1 MWLEES
7 RTEDKVSKR
16 AVALTSVAFFV
27 VAPGF
32 VAGFV
37 PLYLTDGWTR
47 SASTGGWLLA
57 SAGVVLIVVG
67 VAVLVH
73 AFAHYVLEGLG
84 TPAPI
89 APTERLVVGG
99 LNRYVR
105 NPMYLAVVATILGQA
120 LLLARPVLLVY
131 AVVAFATMAAFVRR
145 YEEPVLARQFG
156 AQYRDY
162 CTDVPRWIPRMR
174 RRSRV

>member
-1 MWLEES
+1 MRKS
-7 RTEDKVSKR
+7 
-16 AVALTSVAFFV
+16 AAAITSAAFFA

-32 VAGFV
+32 VAGFM
-37 PLYLTDGWTR
+37 PWYITDGWTR
-47 SASTGGWLLA
+47 NESIGGWPLA
-57 SAGVVLIVVG
+57 SVGVVLIVVG

-73 AFAHYVLEGLG
+73 GFAHYVIEGFG

-105 NPMYLAVVATILGQA
+105 NPMYLAVVGTILGQA

-131 AVVAFATMAAFVRR
+131 AAIASATMAAFTHW
-145 YEEPVLARQFG
+145 YEEPMLAQQFG
-156 AQYRDY
+156 TQYESY
-162 CTDVPRWIPRMR
+162 CKQVPPWIPRLR
-174 RRSRV
+174 HWSGN